1 MTDRNSIIVEN
12 LLVASVLIVGGARL
26 VRVDVGE
33 RISSVYL
40 DISRYRSD
48 RLSSDYSEFGDVI
61 SELGDSPEIN
71 TLTSAYSAGVMG
83 RIEQQYR
90 MLKRQITRKRQGRR

>member
-1 MTDRNSIIVEN
+1 MIENNSIVVEN
-12 LLVASVLIVGGARL
+12 LLVAAVLIVGGARL
-26 VRVDVGE
+26 VKVDVGE
-33 RISSVYL
+33 RISSVFL
-40 DISRYRSD
+40 DVSRYRSE
-48 RLSSDYSEFGDVI
+48 RLSSDYKEFGDVI

-90 MLKRQITRKRQGRR
+90 MLKRQITRRRQRR